1 MNTQKI
7 IQELQEKYPG
17 KEIVLDSE
25 DNPTE
30 IICEIEPTSE
40 HPERSTAMAIVGKS
54 KSHYHKKTT
63 EIYEAVKGELIIY
76 KDGKKYVLAEG
87 EKITIEPGI
96 VHSAEGDEAWFLTYS
111 EPGWT
116 LEDHIILPLDSR

>member
-40 HPERSTAMAIVGKS
+40 HPERSTTMPSLNNISDK
-54 KSHYHKKTT
+54 
-63 EIYEAVKGELIIY
+63 
-76 KDGKKYVLAEG
+76 
-87 EKITIEPGI
+87 
-96 VHSAEGDEAWFLTYS
+96 
-111 EPGWT
+111 
-116 LEDHIILPLDSR
+116 